1 MRRLLLCLSLCFA
14 LSPEPLP
21 RDEQAATSRSDTSA
35 LRDVPD
41 DDRPLPDAAAMERL
55 ARTDPIAFLE
65 NCLRRYNRE
74 VQGYRV
80 ALEKQ
85 ERLNGVL
92 QPREVLEADFR
103 EQPFSVLLKWD
114 KGKGPAE
121 RVLYVR
127 GENGDKMLVL
137 PAGLARLVG
146 IVRRD
151 PNGPEAR
158 KAGRYPITEFGI
170 KIGTERTLASWVKAR
185 REDAL
190 HVAYLGAQRPKE
202 AGNRLC
208 YVLRRT
214 RYKRPEEGGVTE
226 ATIYI
231 DKETWLQVGSV
242 LKGAE
247 GELIGA
253 YYFRDIQLNPDFRPG
268 TFSAAVLK

>member
-21 RDEQAATSRSDTSA
+21 RDEQAGRGPSDTPA
-35 LRDVPD
+35 LHGPD
-41 DDRPLPDAAAMERL
+41 DEKPLPDAAAMECL

-80 ALEKQ
+80 TLEKQ
-85 ERLNGVL
+85 ERVDGVFL
-92 QPREVLEADFR
+92 PREVLEADFR
-103 EQPFSVLLKWD
+103 EHPFSVLLRWD
-114 KGKGPAE
+114 KGKGRAE

-127 GENGDKMLVL
+127 GENDDKMLVL
-137 PAGLARLVG
+137 PSGLARLVG
-146 IVRRD
+146 ILRRD

-170 KIGTERTLASWVKAR
+170 KVGTERTLAAWVKAR
-185 REDAL
+185 REHAL
-190 HVAYLGAQRPKE
+190 HVAYLGERPVPE
-202 AGNRLC
+202 AGDRTC

-214 RYKRPEEGGVTE
+214 RYLRPEEGGVTE
-226 ATIYI
+226 ATLYI

-242 LKGAE
+242 LRGAG
-247 GELIGA
+247 GELIGT
-253 YYFRDIQLNPDFRPG
+253 YYFRNIQLNPNFPPG
-268 TFSAAVLK
+268 TFSAAALK